1 MAGVEVLENWYP
13 LPTLVK
19 ISSALTGVKEDKG
32 TVMELT
38 AREIWAVIHG
48 MMLGSLFLLAY
59 AGDLAEL
66 INLGSEWA
74 TESGIAKRVHRLM
87 AGTWIMAI
95 VAWLTVITGTWIVYP
110 WYRAKPPTGADLT
123 AFPRSFLLTKPTT
136 AGWHTFGMEW
146 KEHVAWL
153 APILATAVAYMVTR
167 YGARLAKDGQVR
179 RAVIVLFTVAFLA
192 AAVAGLF
199 GAFINKAAPIH

>member
-1 MAGVEVLENWYP
+1 
-13 LPTLVK
+13 
-19 ISSALTGVKEDKG
+19 
-32 TVMELT
+32 MELT
-38 AREIWAVIHG
+38 PREIWAVIHG

-59 AGDLAEL
+59 AGGLAEL
-66 INLGSEWA
+66 VNLGSEWA
-74 TESGIAKRVHRLM
+74 TEAGIAKRVRRVIL
-87 AGTWIMAI
+87 GTWVMAV

-110 WYRAKPPTGADLT
+110 WYRAKPPVGADLT
-123 AFPRSFLLTKPTT
+123 GFPRSFLLSKPTT
-136 AGWHTFGMEW
+136 AEWHKFGMEW

-167 YGARLAKDGQVR
+167 YGVRLAKDNQVR
-179 RAVIVLFTVAFLA
+179 RAVIVLFSVAFFA

>member
-1 MAGVEVLENWYP
+1 MQ
-13 LPTLVK
+13 
-19 ISSALTGVKEDKG
+19 
-32 TVMELT
+32 LT

-59 AGDLAEL
+59 AGGLAEL

-74 TESGIAKRVHRLM
+74 TEAGIAKRVRRVIL
-87 AGTWIMAI
+87 GTWVMAV
-95 VAWLTVITGTWIVYP
+95 VAWLTVFSGTWIVYP

-123 AFPRSFLLTKPTT
+123 AFPRSLLLSKPTT
-136 AGWHTFGMEW
+136 AEWHKFGMEW

-167 YGARLAKDGQVR
+167 YGIRLAKDNQVR
-179 RAVIVLFTVAFLA
+179 RAVIVLFSVAFFCA
-192 AAVAGLF
+192 AAAGLF